1 MASSHEIGE
10 RLSYD
15 GALCTVR
22 YIGPVAGTS
31 GSWLGV
37 EWDDPTRG
45 KHDGQHK
52 GVRYFECKIKSP
64 TSASFIRP
72 TRPHDGKTDF
82 LTALHEKYAAELEP
96 QKPIVFS
103 TKVAEE
109 VGFDKISRK
118 QAQLHELKI
127 VILDGMRLVCAY
139 DPARERDKSIRDV
152 CPSITELGM
161 SRNLFTKFSPV
172 VEICSELDQVKA
184 LRLNGNRFTDI
195 SSEDLSNASASFK
208 GIRELALEETLL
220 SWSEIVTLASHFPDL
235 TTLLASTNQI
245 AHLSPI
251 PPSSPLLSTLTSL
264 NLEFNELTSLSS
276 LSPLTSLTSLRN
288 LHLKNNHISTILSP
302 SLPPTTPLPI
312 FPPTIHYLDLSSN
325 KISTWSFPDLLPV
338 CFPGLT
344 SLRLSHNPIYD
355 NPDLDSPVPPTTTGS
370 TPKGGTTEESHM
382 LLAAR
387 LPTLKVLNFSPI
399 TPQDRTNAD
408 MFYLSRIARQL
419 ASVPEDKEPE
429 VLARH
434 PRYRDLCALYGA
446 PVVSRTREVDARFLE
461 GRVVAVCFRFVGAA
475 AADTGDADVTGGD
488 GDGDKPTEKTV
499 RIPKSF
505 DLYAVKGIAGRL
517 FGLSPLR
524 TRLVWETGEW
534 DPVGGFDEEAD
545 SSEDEEVE
553 LEEERREDKGGGRGS
568 GDFVGTEAGGRAGR
582 WVRREVELRD
592 GPRQFGYCVD
602 GMEARIRVE
611 VVG

>member
-82 LTALHEKYAAELEP
+82 LTALHEKYATEHEA

-109 VGFDKISRK
+109 VGFAKISRQ

-127 VILDGMRLVCAY
+127 VILDSLRLVYAY
-139 DPARERDKSIRDV
+139 DPASKRDKSIRDV
-152 CPSITELGM
+152 CPSIVELGM
-161 SRNLFTKFSPV
+161 SRNLLTKFGPV
-172 VEICSELDQVKA
+172 VEICSELDEVKA
-184 LRLNGNRFTDI
+184 LRLNGNRFADV
-195 SSEDLSNASASFK
+195 SSEDLTHASTSLR
-208 GIRELALEETLL
+208 GIKELALEENLL
-220 SWSEIVTLASHFPDL
+220 TWSEIVVLASHFPDL
-235 TTLLASTNQI
+235 TTLLAASNQI
-245 AHLSPI
+245 PFLTPI
-251 PPSSPLLSTLTSL
+251 PSSSSLNSTLTSL
-264 NLEFNELTSLSS
+264 NLEFNDLTTLSS
-276 LSPLTSLTSLRN
+276 LSPLTSLTALRN
-288 LHLKNNHISTILSP
+288 LHLKNNRISTISHPASTSP
-302 SLPPTTPLPI
+302 PPI
-312 FPPTIHYLDLSSN
+312 FPPSLHYLDLSSN
-325 KISTWSFPDLLPV
+325 LISTWSFVDLLPV
-338 CFPGLT
+338 CFPGLS
-344 SLRLSHNPIYD
+344 SLRFAHNPIYA
-355 NPDLDSPVPPTTTGS
+355 NPDLDSPVPSSSSSPLS
-370 TPKGGTTEESHM
+370 LPKSGGGGTEESYM
-382 LLAAR
+382 LLTSR
-387 LPTLKVLNFSPI
+387 LPSLRTINFSTI

-419 ASVPEDKEPE
+419 AAVPESDEHL

-434 PRYRDLCALYGA
+434 PRYAALCEAYGA
-446 PVVSRTREVDARFLE
+446 PVVSRTKEVDARFLE
-461 GRVVAVCFRFVGAA
+461 GRVVRVCFRFVSSAQ
-475 AADTGDADVTGGD
+475 GDEPAR
-488 GDGDKPTEKTV
+488 EKTV
-499 RIPKSF
+499 RLPKSF

-517 FGLSPLR
+517 FGLEPLELK
-524 TRLVWETGEW
+524 LVWETGEW
-534 DPVGGFDEEAD
+534 DPVGGFDEEVD
-545 SSEDEEVE
+545 SSEDEDEE
-553 LEEERREDKGGGRGS
+553 KEEEGREEGDAGGGFVKGE
-568 GDFVGTEAGGRAGR
+568 GDGEGGKAGR
-582 WVRREVELRD
+582 WVEREVELGD

-611 VVG
+611 VAG